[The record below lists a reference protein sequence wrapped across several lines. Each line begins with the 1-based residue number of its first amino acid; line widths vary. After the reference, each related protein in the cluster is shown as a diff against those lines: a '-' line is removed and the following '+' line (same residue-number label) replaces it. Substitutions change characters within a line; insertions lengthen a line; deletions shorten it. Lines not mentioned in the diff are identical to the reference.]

1 MNYIKLIV
9 MLCCSMSSVGIYAQP
24 SLKDV
29 QEVFSRMKSLR
40 DFGYDYTVDAIFPD
54 GTKDQ
59 MRGEMYR
66 SASKNITYS
75 YSDDIT
81 YMATKKW
88 VYQADH
94 KHRQVFVYG
103 VKSQAGNKE
112 GSGTPPGSD
121 FFGEFVD
128 SFLMRYSKLDYS
140 SISHDTLKFHISF
153 TTSYTAFKSMD
164 IVYNKASKLPIKIV
178 LNAFYHEPWQTRGDK
193 TGTRKTI
200 TCDHYHTSEKN
211 MDMNNYFT
219 VSGNKIVLKKYKTY
233 QLKTIL

>member
-1 MNYIKLIV
+1 MKKLGLIT
-9 MLCCSMSSVGIYAQP
+9 MFFCSICSIGADAQL

-29 QEVFSRMKSLR
+29 QEVFLQMKSLH
-40 DFGYDYTVDAIFPD
+40 DFGYDYTIDALFPD
-54 GTKDQ
+54 GSKDQ
-59 MRGEMYR
+59 TRGEMYR
-66 SASKNITYS
+66 SLSKDITYS
-75 YSDDIT
+75 SNDDIT

-94 KHRQVFVYG
+94 KHRQILVYG
-103 VKSQAGNKE
+103 VKSRAGKKGDFNAQAGA
-112 GSGTPPGSD
+112 D

-140 SISHDTLKFHISF
+140 SVSHDTLKFHISF
-153 TTSYTAFKSMD
+153 TTGYTAFKTMD
-164 IVYNKASKLPIKIV
+164 IVYNRASKLPIKIV

-211 MDMNNYFT
+211 MDMSNYFT
-219 VSGNKIVLKKYKTY
+219 VSGNKVVLKKYKTY